1 LRAWQTLKRR
11 RMLDHPVL
19 QVDLAQRSLGD
30 GPSHEFVLLS
40 SPDWV
45 NVVPLTPDGQVVL
58 IRQWRHG
65 TGEVTLEIPG
75 GLIDPGES
83 PMIAGAR
90 ELAEETG
97 YQGQKMEPL
106 GWVHPNPALFDN
118 RCYTC
123 LALDCRL
130 AGPPRPDDTEQIK
143 VELHPLD
150 QVPQLI
156 RQGRIS
162 HSLVVAAFARFWLT
176 HGGLAQGSEL
186 L

>member
-1 LRAWQTLKRR
+1 
-11 RMLDHPVL
+11 MLDHPVL
-19 QVDLAQRSLGD
+19 RVDLAQRSLGD
-30 GPSHEFVLLS
+30 EPAHEFVVLH

-45 NVVPLTPDGQVVL
+45 NVVPITSHGQVVL

-65 TGEVTLEIPG
+65 IAEEALEIPG
-75 GLIDPGES
+75 GIIDPGET

-97 YQGQKMEPL
+97 YEPKRMEPL
-106 GWVHPNPALFDN
+106 GWVHPNPALFSN

-123 LALDCRL
+123 LALDCHE
-130 AGPPRPDDTEQIK
+130 AGPPRPEDTEQIQ
-143 VELHPLD
+143 VELRPLD

-156 RQGRIS
+156 RSGEIS
-162 HSLVVAAFARFWLT
+162 HSLVVAAFTRYWLE
-176 HGGLAQGSEL
+176 HGGLAQASEL

>member
-1 LRAWQTLKRR
+1 MRAWQTLKRKR
-11 RMLDHPVL
+11 VLNHPVL
-19 QVDLAQRSLGD
+19 QVDLAERSRGD
-30 GPSHEFVLLS
+30 EPAHEFVVLH

-45 NVVPLTPDGQVVL
+45 NVVPVTSDGQVVL

-65 TGEVTLEIPG
+65 TGELTLEIPG

-97 YQGQKMEPL
+97 YEAGCMDPL
-106 GWVHPNPALFDN
+106 GWVHPNPALFSN

-123 LALDCRL
+123 LALDCK
-130 AGPPRPDDTEQIK
+130 AVGPPRLEDTEQIE
-143 VELHPLD
+143 VELRPLA
-150 QVPQLI
+150 QVPELI
-156 RQGRIS
+156 QSGEIS
-162 HSLVVAAFARFWLT
+162 HSLVVAAFTRFWLVR
-176 HGGLAQGSEL
+176 GALAQARDL

>member
-1 LRAWQTLKRR
+1 
-11 RMLDHPVL
+11 MLDHPVL
-19 QVDLAQRSLGD
+19 GVELAQRTRG
-30 GPSHEFVLLS
+30 GEPAHEFVILH

-45 NVVPLTPDGQVVL
+45 NVVPLTDDGQVVL

-65 TGEVTLEIPG
+65 TEEVTLEIPG

-97 YQGQKMEPL
+97 YQAERLEPL
-106 GWVHPNPALFDN
+106 GWVHPNPALFSN

-123 LALDCRL
+123 LALNCRVV
-130 AGPPRPDDTEQIK
+130 GPPRLEDTEQIQ
-143 VELHPLD
+143 VEMRPLA
-150 QVPQLI
+150 QVPELI
-156 RQGRIS
+156 LSGEIS
-162 HSLVVAAFARFWLT
+162 HSLVVAAFTRFWLSRR
-176 HGGLAQGSEL
+176 GLAQAGEL

>member
-1 LRAWQTLKRR
+1 MRAWQTLKSK

-19 QVDLAQRSLGD
+19 QVDLAERSRGGELA
-30 GPSHEFVLLS
+30 HEFVVLH

-45 NVVPLTPDGQVVL
+45 NVVPITSDGQVVL

-75 GLIDPGES
+75 GLIDSGET

-97 YQGQKMEPL
+97 YQAQRLEPL
-106 GWVHPNPALFDN
+106 GWVHPNPALFSN

-123 LALDCRL
+123 LALDCWA
-130 AGPPRPDDTEQIK
+130 AGPPRPEDTEQIQ
-143 VELHPLD
+143 VELRPLD
-150 QVPQLI
+150 QVPELI
-156 RQGRIS
+156 QRGEIS
-162 HSLVVAAFARFWLT
+162 HSLVVAAFTRYWLA
-176 HGGLAQGSEL
+176 HGGLARAGEL